1 MFTGVALFFL
11 FTALAMAGCFVWAV
25 EHQRTRVAFVLAGW
39 MVMQFLIAA
48 SGFYLGNASLPP
60 RFALAVAPPLVV
72 VLLLV
77 LLPGGRRWLATLDV
91 RSLLW
96 LHVLRVAVELVL
108 HQLHQYGGV
117 PVELTWSGRNW
128 DVLSGLGAALLLWR
142 WRVTGQLPVRW
153 SLRWNIIGLLL
164 VLNVFVHGLLSG
176 PSPVQHFHAPA
187 GTFALLQA
195 PYVWLPSL
203 LVPLVMLAHAAL
215 FVQMRSTA
223 GLTSELRS

>member
-1 MFTGVALFFL
+1 
-11 FTALAMAGCFVWAV
+11 
-25 EHQRTRVAFVLAGW
+25 
-39 MVMQFLIAA
+39 
-48 SGFYLGNASLPP
+48 
-60 RFALAVAPPLVV
+60 
-72 VLLLV
+72 
-77 LLPGGRRWLATLDV
+77 
-91 RSLLW
+91 
-96 LHVLRVAVELVL
+96 
-108 HQLHQYGGV
+108 

-176 PSPVQHFHAPA
+176 PSPVQLFQAPS